1 MQRLVYTPRAYV
13 FTKDSKGNIR
23 DVSRYVTEGSVTRK
37 VQEVSRAE
45 ITLRNPDMIFTTPD
59 QDGHVAFHPMD
70 PITIYLKRLR
80 KRPVRVFTGFLD
92 KTPYLQLFPGVI
104 RLRASCTLKRLL
116 YTFFDPALPYMQSFL
131 AAYGWMPDPQNSGQW
146 FSFGGMDDFRTDK
159 KAVDQKLGN
168 LNDGSVG
175 NLLFATLK
183 YIGHWSEDDIYIEA
197 LPDGLFKRLANLAQ
211 EMEQDNDQLK
221 QEFDELMRR
230 IVGSGSYGDGG
241 GDGADLSG
249 IDGDV
254 PVQVYRVGRRMG
266 VGNNS
271 KLMLAAMMTGL
282 VEAPTQGGNSFGN
295 PSGGDLTGQPGAP
308 ASRKSAGWRQETEGA
323 YPGVD
328 RTNVPEAAK
337 RFFTEGKNIQAGK
350 SPGKAGMGMYSESW
364 TPGNLAQAIQGSAYP
379 DKYDA
384 VRSKAETLLRQC
396 ISQASSSEDAGP
408 TQPGQATD
416 PDRVVRA
423 SRRDGRDDKNSGSEK
438 GTRYE
443 AMLAEANRMDKLAK
457 AGLKYSNARP
467 PSDTQGYDCSSSC
480 SQLLRAAGY
489 KIEGWPATNSIWQ
502 YMKPGKDP
510 SGRLTFWNSGTAT
523 AGNSVHIFADFGGKY
538 WTTAGGLS
546 AHWED
551 NYHGP
556 IAGFKPFHMAG
567 MDEPADVPRNAD
579 TSLSGG
585 GANADAGSSSDPA
598 MSAGAAAFMASI
610 EMPTMLEAIEA
621 TALSGQKS
629 LLNDK
634 PLMPFVQ
641 QLVEA
646 GFRQFQ
652 SLPDGKFFAFYP
664 DYFGEMFHRPPYW
677 EIDDIEVMDGGVE
690 LSDDAL
696 VTHMYVVGDTTFS
709 QNETMNRIFS
719 SGVVSVFNAFMS
731 EQMLDRRDDQD
742 QRRREQAKDFSKG
755 KDFGGKNDPRG
766 MDKLLDKDEAVTF
779 LQRYGARP
787 LTEDMPMVKH
797 PYFEMF
803 LAYQKF
809 LLAWSKQFITPFT
822 FTFMPE
828 LYPGGK
834 VGFPEHGLQMYI
846 EEVTHSW
853 SYESGFTTQAQLSAP
868 SVYVSANGVAQ
879 NPLGLP
885 ANMVRAIIKPTEKK

>member
-1 MQRLVYTPRAYV
+1 
-13 FTKDSKGNIR
+13 
-23 DVSRYVTEGSVTRK
+23 
-37 VQEVSRAE
+37 
-45 ITLRNPDMIFTTPD
+45 
-59 QDGHVAFHPMD
+59 
-70 PITIYLKRLR
+70 
-80 KRPVRVFTGFLD
+80 
-92 KTPYLQLFPGVI
+92 
-104 RLRASCTLKRLL
+104 
-116 YTFFDPALPYMQSFL
+116 
-131 AAYGWMPDPQNSGQW
+131 
-146 FSFGGMDDFRTDK
+146 MDDFRTQK
-159 KAVDQKLGN
+159 KGLDEKLGK

-175 NLLFATLK
+175 KLLFATLK
-183 YIGHWSEDDIYIEA
+183 YIGHWSDDDIYIEA
-197 LPDGLFKRLANLAQ
+197 LPDALFTRMANLAKQ
-211 EMEQDNDQLK
+211 FDDDNKQLK

-230 IVGSGSYGDGG
+230 IIGSGSYGTGDGG
-241 GDGADLSG
+241 SGSADLSG

-254 PVQVYRVGRRMG
+254 PVQVYKVGRRMG
-266 VGNNS
+266 VGNSS

-282 VEAPTQGGNSFGN
+282 VEAPTQGGKSFGN

-328 RTNVPEAAK
+328 RTNVPQAAE
-337 RFFTEGKNIQAGK
+337 RFFTEGKAIQAGQ
-350 SPGKAGMGMYSESW
+350 SAGKAGMGAYSESW
-364 TPGNLAQAIQGSAYP
+364 TPGNLAQAIQGSATP

-384 VRSKAETLLRQC
+384 VRSQAETLLRQA
-396 ISQASSSEDAGP
+396 IDHSGSSDDP
-408 TQPGQATD
+408 NATSNPVVAHD
-416 PDRVVRA
+416 PDRSTRA
-423 SRRDGRDDKNSGSEK
+423 TRRDGRSDKNSGSDK

-443 AMLAEANRMDKLAK
+443 AIVARANEMDGLAK
-457 AGLKYSNARP
+457 KGLAYSNTSQ
-467 PSDTQGYDCSSSC
+467 PSDTNGYDCSSSVA
-480 SQLLRAAGY
+480 SLLRAAGY
-489 KIEGWPATNSIWQ
+489 NVPARANTASIKQ
-502 YMKPGKDP
+502 YLKPGRDP
-510 SGRLTFWNSGTAT
+510 SGRLTLWDNDRAGVG
-523 AGNSVHIFADFGGKY
+523 GNSVHIFADFGGKY
-538 WTTAGGLS
+538 FSTADHLVG
-546 AHWED
+546 HWVD
-551 NYHGP
+551 GYHGP
-556 IAGFKPFHMAG
+556 TPDFEPFHVTG
-567 MDEPADVPRNAD
+567 MDEPADVPSNAD

-585 GANADAGSSSDPA
+585 GNADAGSTSDPA
-598 MSAGAAAFMASI
+598 LSAGAAAFMASI

-677 EIDDIEVMDGGVE
+677 EIDDIEVLDGGVD

-709 QNETMNRIFS
+709 QNELMNAIS
-719 SGVVSVFNAFMS
+719 TSGVITVFNAFMS
-731 EQMLDRRDDQD
+731 ETMLDTRDDQD
-742 QRRREQAKDFSKG
+742 ARRRQQTKDFSKG
-755 KDFGGKNDPRG
+755 KDFGGKDDPRG

-809 LLAWSKQFITPFT
+809 LLAWSKQFLTPFT

-868 SVYVSANGVAQ
+868 SIYVSQNGQAT

-885 ANMVRAIIKPTEKK
+885 ANMVRAIIKPTETASPSKANPVRPSTVAPGPQGTTGNRPT